1 VLPFILRGVNL
12 LGVDSVELPLVV
24 KASMWDKL
32 SLQWKLEN
40 LETLAH
46 EVRLAELPAAIE
58 QMLAAKATGRVLV
71 NLA

>member
-1 VLPFILRGVNL
+1 
-12 LGVDSVELPLVV
+12 
-24 KASMWDKL
+24 
-32 SLQWKLEN
+32 LEN